1 MQNFLLFLLSFCW
14 VLLTL
19 PAFAQNITIDI
30 FGANG
35 LHPQDG
41 ECCVYLPR
49 SRNPRDGDDAVRGTP
64 GKNANNLDLELQDN
78 GQALNGHVVVYGTV
92 YGSNSRQALSQID
105 RTMNLNASIFIN
117 AYGGQG
123 ARGGNGGQ
131 GQDGCNGADGR
142 DATSSSNGTD
152 GDDGCNSGSGGD
164 AAPAQPGGDGGR
176 VRVYIPANQTHL
188 ALLVSANVD
197 SGNGGASG
205 RPGQPGSPGRGG
217 DGGDSHRYISR
228 YEDEPAC
235 PSSPSGG
242 GGFNGGGGGIRD
254 LGNGYD
260 SFESNLSPN
269 LLDFM
274 KDTGRV
280 AGDIVNGLI
289 GVSPAYACGGRRAVY
304 DTNPG
309 GSDGSNGR
317 SGSMGGGITS
327 PGRNGE
333 DGQLEFIVVNPNG
346 SETSYARP
354 FNLKLLSYDISDAA
368 PGGNGDGIFEPNE
381 TLTIS
386 NLRVI
391 NDSAMPSPRMADVI
405 LSLQTSNWL
414 LANPID
420 QVVIPPL
427 PGRSQVLL
435 DKVFTVKIKN
445 SFSVGQNQSW
455 SVSDTLVPVGL
466 FLEYNEPKRVFSC
479 QKQCTSVFL

>member
-1 MQNFLLFLLSFCW
+1 
-14 VLLTL
+14 
-19 PAFAQNITIDI
+19 
-30 FGANG
+30 
-35 LHPQDG
+35 
-41 ECCVYLPR
+41 
-49 SRNPRDGDDAVRGTP
+49 
-64 GKNANNLDLELQDN
+64 
-78 GQALNGHVVVYGTV
+78 
-92 YGSNSRQALSQID
+92 
-105 RTMNLNASIFIN
+105 
-117 AYGGQG
+117 
-123 ARGGNGGQ
+123 
-131 GQDGCNGADGR
+131 
-142 DATSSSNGTD
+142 
-152 GDDGCNSGSGGD
+152 
-164 AAPAQPGGDGGR
+164 
-176 VRVYIPANQTHL
+176 L

-242 GGFNGGGGGIRD
+242 GGGGGGGIRD

-274 KDTGRV
+274 KGTGQV
-280 AGDIVNGLI
+280 AGEILNGLI

-309 GSDGSNGR
+309 GSDGRNGR

-327 PGRNGE
+327 PGRNGDE
-333 DGQLEFIVVNPNG
+333 GQLEFIVVNPDG

-386 NLRVI
+386 SLRVI

-427 PGRSQVLL
+427 PGRGQVLL
-435 DKVFTVKIKN
+435 DKVFT
-445 SFSVGQNQSW
+445 
-455 SVSDTLVPVGL
+455 L
-466 FLEYNEPKRVFSC
+466 
-479 QKQCTSVFL
+479 